1 VGCIWEPA
9 CTYSRV
15 VNDTAHVRINRK
27 TMLIMAVQSGA
38 RAYFP
43 PTDAG
48 AHQGV
53 DVAEEG
59 EPFAVHL

>member
-1 VGCIWEPA
+1 VDCIWEPA
-9 CTYSRV
+9 CTYY
-15 VNDTAHVRINRK
+15 TAHIRIARK
-27 TMLIMAVQSGA
+27 TTLIMATQSGA

-59 EPFAVHL
+59 ELFAVHL